1 MYDASVNEIIPEYD
15 IGLFLNKNIQD
26 NLLKYQLLTTPWVP
40 NSTYNFK
47 ADVRQGKRPFL
58 HEWFKQY
65 DWVCYSS
72 SLKGALCKFCVL
84 FESPVTRGSV
94 KGAFI
99 KNVFCN
105 YKKFQEQAKAHLSS
119 EWHKFTTLKS
129 KDFISIMQN
138 KTTNVHQMID
148 NSVKLMIEN
157 NRLKLKS
164 IVSSIFFL
172 GTHGLP
178 LRGHSDD
185 SALFN
190 DLLKLRVE
198 CGDTILE
205 DHFKNA
211 PKNATYLSHRIQNN
225 CITIFGTVTSNI
237 ILEQIKKAECYSV
250 LADETIDICGT
261 EQMSICIRYTFNKNG
276 LTTMREDFLG
286 FITLNK
292 LDAES
297 ISNVIIESLLNW
309 GLDLN

>member
-1 MYDASVNEIIPEYD
+1 M
-15 IGLFLNKNIQD
+15 F
-26 NLLKYQLLTTPWVP
+26 
-40 NSTYNFK
+40 F
-47 ADVRQGKRPFL
+47 
-58 HEWFKQY
+58 
-65 DWVCYSS
+65 
-72 SLKGALCKFCVL
+72 
-84 FESPVTRGSV
+84 VTR
-94 KGAFI
+94 
-99 KNVFCN
+99 
-105 YKKFQEQAKAHLSS
+105 YEKFQEQAKAHLSS

-129 KDFISIMQN
+129 KDFISIIQN

-225 CITIFGTVTSNI
+225 FITILGRLLQ
-237 ILEQIKKAECYSV
+237 IL
-250 LADETIDICGT
+250 
-261 EQMSICIRYTFNKNG
+261 FW
-276 LTTMREDFLG
+276 
-286 FITLNK
+286 NK
-292 LDAES
+292 LKKL
-297 ISNVIIESLLNW
+297 NVILFLLMKQWIYVEQNKC
-309 GLDLN
+309 LYV